1 MKRDRYLYER
11 TVSMCMCR
19 LYSEILEIKQW
30 LPFVKITGGDAVVIV
45 VATGGRLLGFS
56 AVLACGSE

>member
-1 MKRDRYLYER
+1 
-11 TVSMCMCR
+11 MCR